1 VGVYINQA
9 IIVIGWRVCVAPEAF
24 GDRPVATCDIRALGV
39 IAYDLVAR
47 RPLDPWPN
55 SRLCKLA
62 GHMRRPIIRAL
73 IAVAVIGILALLR
86 SYSPNKKKPDQIQ
99 TIPSAVLWRHLSYSI
114 EAKRDPKRY
123 LHSKPFAA
131 FDNVIF
137 GAGDQIRFHISSPQS
152 GSLYIIN
159 AGPTKTNGLP
169 NFNVLFPDTE
179 TNGGSPEIRAGQIV
193 QIPLP
198 SEHPLQD
205 WFVFDE
211 EDGVENIWF
220 VWSERNIPELE
231 AVKSWANPRDLGSVG
246 SLKQRAMLAQYL
258 AVISEIKPIVER
270 DEVTKQTTLKG
281 KGAMLMCLIKLE
293 HH

>member
-1 VGVYINQA
+1 M
-9 IIVIGWRVCVAPEAF
+9 IGWRICAALEAS
-24 GDRPVATCDIRALGV
+24 GDRPVATYGIHSLVV

-47 RPLDPWPN
+47 RPLNPWSN
-55 SRLCKLA
+55 SQLYKLA
-62 GHMRRPIIRAL
+62 GHRRRFVIRAL
-73 IAVAVIGILALLR
+73 VAVAVIGILALLR

-99 TIPSAVLWRHLSYSI
+99 TIPSAVLERRLSYSI

-123 LHSKPFAA
+123 LHSKLFTT

-137 GAGDQIRFHISSPQS
+137 GAGDQVRFHISSPQS

-159 AGPTKTNGLP
+159 EGPTKTDGLP

-198 SEHPLQD
+198 SGNPLQD

-231 AVKSWANPRDLGSVG
+231 AVKSWANPRDLGSVRA
-246 SLKQRAMLAQYL
+246 LKQRAMLAQYL

-270 DEVTKQTTLKG
+270 DEVSKQTTLKG
-281 KGAMLMCLIKLE
+281 KGETLMCLIKLE
-293 HH
+293 HR